1 MQIYFLEFSQS
12 DAIAVTA
19 SLLKTV
25 KPHSTPVVTIAV
37 DATGT
42 LVATGSADGVIKVWD
57 IRGGYVTH
65 TFRGHSGVISALHF
79 FETAETESDQDLS
92 TIGKKKK
99 RYKNKDGEDVI
110 MTGVGLSGN
119 NKKASYRLASG
130 NEEGQIRMWDL
141 EKRKSIASLDSH
153 VSVVRDLQFSSK
165 ENILLSASRDKTAIL
180 WDMKTFKVKK
190 VVPLLEGAEAIGVV
204 GDGTFF
210 YTGGENGRLR
220 IWEAKSGR
228 EVTRE
233 QEPGAETDGIVHV
246 LHNFELKFIL
256 SVHAD
261 QSLNLHSIAP
271 LLSPDIASLPIE
283 PLPIL
288 RRISGTHDEI
298 IDLAYVTPDRGLL
311 AIATNSESLRL
322 VSLSTPSA
330 SDLQPPAPGSS
341 YFGADVALLQ
351 GHEDIIICLDVDW
364 SGCWLA
370 TGAKDNTARL
380 WRIDQANR
388 SFRQVA
394 TFTGHAE
401 SIGAIALP
409 SNPPPH
415 GSPASI
421 SPLENPPPFL
431 LTGSQDRT
439 VKKWEIA
446 RTHKS
451 KKDSQAAP
459 RALYTRKAHDKDIN
473 AISTNH
479 NSTLFASASQDRTVK
494 VWSADGGEVQGILR
508 GHRRGVW
515 AVRFA
520 PKDAPP
526 IPGESGVASSSR
538 GLILTGGG
546 DKTVKI
552 WSLEDFS
559 CLRTLEGHNNS
570 VLKVLWMPIHPPDAT
585 SANARSQPSL
595 QVATAGGD
603 GLVKIWDASTGE
615 AVTTLDNHSDRIWAL
630 TVHPETN
637 ALISGGGDSTITF
650 WKDTTAITIA
660 TNTALATARVEQEQQ
675 LQNYIHAGHYR
686 EAITLALQ
694 LNHPARLLSLLQS
707 VVSANLPEAG
717 SLSGNLA
724 VDSVLSNLSDSQLL
738 LLISRVRDWN
748 TNARTAVVAQRV
760 LGVILRSYSAE
771 RLAGVRGRGW
781 KEMLDAL
788 AAYTERHYKRVE
800 GLLEESYMVDFT
812 LREMEET
819 GFLPAGD

>member
-603 GLVKIWDASTGE
+603 GLVKIWDANTGE

>member
-12 DAIAVTA
+12 DAIAVSA

-165 ENILLSASRDKTAIL
+165 ANVLLSASRDKTAIL

-322 VSLSTPSA
+322 VSLSTASE

-451 KKDSQAAP
+451 KDSQAAP

-585 SANARSQPSL
+585 STNARSQPSL